1 MCCYIVIGVCEK
13 SEHIR
18 AVLDNMEGVFG
29 LKRTGRHGEI
39 LYHVKEV
46 LGKTNECHEP

>member
-1 MCCYIVIGVCEK
+1 MCHYIVIGVYEK
-13 SEHIR
+13 SEHVG
-18 AVLDNMEGVFG
+18 AVLDNLEVVFG
-29 LKRTGRHGEI
+29 LKRTGRHGKI